1 MGQELFTKLS
11 NRLANRFSIDSSGMT
26 TTDWVV
32 ANTTLNGKPFSIDGY
47 EFQRA
52 IMDDDHRNMSCI
64 KCSQVGLALALD
76 TPIPTPR
83 GWSTMGDLVVGD
95 KVYDEQGRICNVTY
109 VSPIYENHKCY
120 EVEFDDGSK
129 IVADENHRWLV
140 TSARSFDPD
149 GNPRPV
155 GQLPK
160 NAPTYECTRV
170 LKTSQLLNGSAFYVA
185 NCTPLE
191 GVNELPVDPYF
202 LGAWLGDGSC
212 KGTDLTGET
221 QDLEV
226 ILQELKTRGLVSREL
241 ENRGG
246 VVKAKL
252 DYPSGRGGTLYSQL
266 TALGVREKHIPKEYL
281 RASAED
287 RWDLLRGLMDTDGSC
302 TKKGRCKFHNTNPQL
317 VKDVEELLHSL
328 GFKTATNWKKPSPGR
343 LVSGRVIQGVKL
355 QAEVHFSPYSDQK
368 IFYLPRKQ
376 ARIKSRE
383 RGHLRQTTSRK
394 IISVVEVAS
403 VPVRCITVDSP
414 NHLYLAGWSM
424 IPTHNTELQIR
435 STLSLLIRREGTSAI
450 FSLPTE
456 DMYERVSKARIKPII
471 DHDSV
476 FNTSR
481 DRLNKS
487 VRTSGMMQFGNSYL
501 YIVAATET
509 AATSVPADAVIND
522 ELDLSDQKMIALFNS
537 RMQNSTLKLNRKF
550 STPTFPGHGIDLHW
564 QHSDQHHYLVKC
576 ECCNHWQHPE
586 FNRSFIHLPGLS
598 DNIEDL
604 SQIDSFIA
612 SSINLRESYVKCEK
626 CGNKLNLVNPELRQW
641 VPFFA
646 SRVNSRG
653 FRVSPF
659 CTSKLDVG
667 YIVQQLLEYRKAE
680 YVRGW
685 WNTVLGLPYSDSSIQ
700 IPIGAIREC
709 MKSPGREEPSEGDPV
724 FIGIDM
730 GQTCHIVLGRS
741 NEGKHI
747 FHFET
752 VHVDNL
758 LGRVNELLQK
768 YNIVAGAIDR
778 YPYTPTS
785 NEVFELSGGKIVPV
799 EYAGNSEVTL
809 AKDAYGEMTHAQVN
823 RTMCLDHVMTSI
835 KKHEVALTGYGEKK
849 QVIEDHLRDMVR
861 DESPDQKVK
870 WVKLNNNDHF
880 FHAVGYL
887 LVSPKIID
895 LVRYKDDTDQ
905 REMSVIHE
913 LGVGMDEKP
922 DPRTRGLFNN
932 SMDTTG
938 IIGYRY

>member
-32 ANTTLNGKPFSIDGY
+32 ANTTLNGKPFSIEGY

-64 KCSQVGLALALD
+64 KCSQVGL
-76 TPIPTPR
+76 
-83 GWSTMGDLVVGD
+83 
-95 KVYDEQGRICNVTY
+95 
-109 VSPIYENHKCY
+109 
-120 EVEFDDGSK
+120 
-129 IVADENHRWLV
+129 
-140 TSARSFDPD
+140 
-149 GNPRPV
+149 
-155 GQLPK
+155 
-160 NAPTYECTRV
+160 
-170 LKTSQLLNGSAFYVA
+170 
-185 NCTPLE
+185 
-191 GVNELPVDPYF
+191 
-202 LGAWLGDGSC
+202 
-212 KGTDLTGET
+212 
-221 QDLEV
+221 
-226 ILQELKTRGLVSREL
+226 
-241 ENRGG
+241 
-246 VVKAKL
+246 
-252 DYPSGRGGTLYSQL
+252 
-266 TALGVREKHIPKEYL
+266 
-281 RASAED
+281 
-287 RWDLLRGLMDTDGSC
+287 
-302 TKKGRCKFHNTNPQL
+302 
-317 VKDVEELLHSL
+317 
-328 GFKTATNWKKPSPGR
+328 
-343 LVSGRVIQGVKL
+343 
-355 QAEVHFSPYSDQK
+355 
-368 IFYLPRKQ
+368 
-376 ARIKSRE
+376 
-383 RGHLRQTTSRK
+383 
-394 IISVVEVAS
+394 
-403 VPVRCITVDSP
+403 
-414 NHLYLAGWSM
+414 
-424 IPTHNTELQIR
+424 TELQIR
-435 STLSLLIRREGTSAI
+435 STLSLLIRRDGTSAI

-537 RMQNSTLKLNRKF
+537 RMQNSSLKLNRKF

-598 DNIEDL
+598 DNVEDL

-612 SSINLRESYVKCEK
+612 SSLNLRESYVKCEK
-626 CGNKLNLVNPELRQW
+626 CGSKLNLVNPELRQW

-730 GQTCHIVLGRS
+730 GQTCHIVLGRG
-741 NEGKHI
+741 NEAKHI

-785 NEVFELSGGKIVPV
+785 NEVFQLSGGKIVPV
-799 EYAGNSEVTL
+799 EYAGNSEITL

-880 FHAVGYL
+880 FHAIGYL